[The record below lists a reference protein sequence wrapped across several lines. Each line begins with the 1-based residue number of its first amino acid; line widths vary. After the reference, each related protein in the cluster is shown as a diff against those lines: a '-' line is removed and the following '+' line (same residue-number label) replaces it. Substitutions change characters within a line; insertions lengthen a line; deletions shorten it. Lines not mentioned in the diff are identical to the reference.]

1 MGRNAGGRPQVN
13 RTLPLRL
20 WRGEHELQDTFWR
33 YVILIGLLV
42 NIATSVGFMILITNE
57 HPVAALLVGY
67 GLSVPYNI
75 FALVALWRSANAYS
89 GPQTTAE
96 FMRVAGLAWIALLTL
111 T

>member
-1 MGRNAGGRPQVN
+1 MGRHIRGRPQVN

-42 NIATSVGFMILITNE
+42 NMATSVGFMILFTNE
-57 HPVAALLVGY
+57 HPLAAFLVGY
-67 GLSVPYNI
+67 GLSVPYNV
-75 FALVALWRSANAYS
+75 FALVALWRSANAYA
-89 GPQTTAE
+89 GPRTTAE
-96 FMRVAGLAWIALLTL
+96 VLRIAALAWITLLTV